1 MTSDAPSES
10 QFEAPPD
17 LESRALVDPE
27 VLERN
32 KTRVRRSFWRKL
44 RRVMGQIPFAEDAV
58 AMYFCALDPVTP
70 LRVRAMLFAALAYFV
85 IPTDMVPD
93 FIAGLGFSDDASVI
107 AAALALVANHIL
119 PAHRERARRALERTN
134 PPPGRPL

>member
-1 MTSDAPSES
+1 MISDAHSES

-44 RRVMGQIPFAEDAV
+44 RRVMGQIPFAEDVV

-70 LRVRAMLFAALAYFV
+70 LRARAMLFAAIAYFV
-85 IPTDMVPD
+85 VPTDMVPD

-119 PAHRERARRALERTN
+119 PAHQERARRALERTN
-134 PPPGRPL
+134 PPPGRPV